1 MDEQNL
7 VFSVEYD
14 AGKFNAAAD
23 EIAGREL
30 ALENRVLEMVAKTA
44 HEFEDFAET
53 AVVGDV
59 VTDEI
64 GLAHLVY
71 LRVGR
76 CRERSTAKSRKV
88 VKVPLISMRVSTS
101 IRLTDIPSLDLG
113 RQTIL
118 SVATQLG
125 DRMPLISSGNMEI
138 RTLAVV
144 VSSDVI
150 GHTVTNSIS
159 PQWPFCG
166 IMSGPGLPA

>member
-1 MDEQNL
+1 MSLWGRISNNDAGGVDGGVGEAEGSDDAVTTAFGGPEMDEQDL
-7 VFSVEYD
+7 VFGVEYD

-71 LRVGR
+71 LRAGGV
-76 CRERSTAKSRKV
+76 A
-88 VKVPLISMRVSTS
+88 I
-101 IRLTDIPSLDLG
+101 LTDGVPILHFGMMSSSSNPS
-113 RQTIL
+113 
-118 SVATQLG
+118 QLG
-125 DRMPLISSGNMEI
+125 NAVRWIGWGSLSRLAECVYRLI
-138 RTLAVV
+138 
-144 VSSDVI
+144 
-150 GHTVTNSIS
+150 
-159 PQWPFCG
+159 
-166 IMSGPGLPA
+166 